1 MNANRMP
8 TYPATELLGHV
19 SPINSIGWAP
29 HSSNHICTCGD
40 DRQALIWD
48 ITADKGRAR
57 VIEDPILAFNA
68 EGEINQMQWDASH
81 EDWIAINFSD
91 TLQVLKV

>member
-1 MNANRMP
+1 MP
-8 TYPATELLGHV
+8 TYPVAELIGHA
-19 SPINSIGWAP
+19 SAINSIAWAP

-48 ITADKGRAR
+48 ITTKHV

-68 EGEINQMQWDASH
+68 EGEINQLQWDASH
-81 EDWIAINFSD
+81 EDWISICFDDAM
-91 TLQVLKV
+91 QVLKV